1 MVMNYKH
8 KRWLVKSAIAIL
20 LMGLV
25 FCLFLS
31 DSTEYDEPGL
41 QQPHFPEKSL
51 DSGQPISVPE
61 DEDQDEI
68 PLPKKAVTS
77 EPPISEEEDRD
88 RIKPPNKGKCN
99 LFVGD
104 WIPNTSDP
112 IYNESCPSIESP
124 QNCMKN
130 GRPDTGF
137 LYWKWSPRDCSIP
150 KFEPE
155 KFIEMMRNKHWAL
168 IGDSITRNHVQSL
181 LCMLSTVE
189 RPIQVYHDKE
199 YRSRRWH
206 FPSYKFTTSVIW
218 SPFLVKAAIYEDQNG
233 VSTHEVELHLDKL
246 DDKWIDQFQNFDYMI
261 ISTGKWFLKSAIYY
275 ENNEALGC
283 HYCSQ
288 RNLTELGFDFA
299 YRKTLRYV
307 MNTLVASNHKGMI
320 FFRTSTPDH
329 FENGE
334 WNTGGTCKETAPVK
348 EGEMELKEVQKILRE
363 IELEEFEKAA
373 AKASRNGV
381 NLKLLDMVSLSLM
394 RPDGHPGPYRQYH
407 PFEHSKYAKVQTDC
421 LHWCLP
427 GPIDSW
433 NDILMEMVV
442 NG

>member
-1 MVMNYKH
+1 MVMYHKH
-8 KRWLVKSAIAIL
+8 KHVMVKSVILIL
-20 LMGLV
+20 LMGLA
-25 FCLFLS
+25 FSLFLS
-31 DSTEYDEPGL
+31 NSTEYSPEIGTP
-41 QQPHFPEKSL
+41 FPEKSL
-51 DSGQPISVPE
+51 DSEQPISVPD

-68 PLPKKAVTS
+68 PLPKKAVPS
-77 EPPISEEEDRD
+77 EPPISAEEDQD
-88 RIKPPNKGKCN
+88 QNKPLNKGKCD

-104 WIPNTSDP
+104 WIPNTSGP

-137 LYWKWSPRDCSIP
+137 LYWRWSPRDCSIP
-150 KFEPE
+150 RFEPE
-155 KFIEMMRNKHWAL
+155 RFLEMMRNKHWAL

-189 RPIQVYHDKE
+189 RAIQVYHDKE

-206 FPSYKFTTSVIW
+206 FPSYKFTISVIW

-233 VSTHEVELHLDKL
+233 VSTHEVELYLDKI
-246 DDKWIDQFQNFDYMI
+246 DDKWIDQFQSFDYMI

-283 HYCSQ
+283 HYCPR

-307 MNTLVASNHKGMI
+307 MNTLVASDHKGMI

-334 WNTGGTCKETAPVK
+334 WNTGGTCKKTSPVK
-348 EGEMELKEVQKILRE
+348 EGEIELKEVHKVLRE

-442 NG
+442 HG

>member
-1 MVMNYKH
+1 MVMYHKH
-8 KRWLVKSAIAIL
+8 KHVMVKSVILIL
-20 LMGLV
+20 LMGLA
-25 FCLFLS
+25 FSLFLS
-31 DSTEYDEPGL
+31 NSTEYSPEIGTP
-41 QQPHFPEKSL
+41 FPEKNL
-51 DSGQPISVPE
+51 DSEQPISVPD

-68 PLPKKAVTS
+68 PLPKKAVLS
-77 EPPISEEEDRD
+77 EPPISAEEDQD
-88 RIKPPNKGKCN
+88 QNKPLNKGKCD

-104 WIPNTSDP
+104 WIPNTSGP

-130 GRPDTGF
+130 GRPDTEF
-137 LYWKWSPRDCSIP
+137 LYWRWSPRDCSIP
-150 KFEPE
+150 RFEPE
-155 KFIEMMRNKHWAL
+155 RFLEMMRNKHWAL

-189 RPIQVYHDKE
+189 RAIQVYHDKE

-206 FPSYKFTTSVIW
+206 FPSYKFTISVIW

-233 VSTHEVELHLDKL
+233 VSTHEVELYLDKI
-246 DDKWIDQFQNFDYMI
+246 DDKWIDQFQSFDYMI

-283 HYCSQ
+283 HYCPR

-307 MNTLVASNHKGMI
+307 MNTLVASDHKGMI

-334 WNTGGTCKETAPVK
+334 WNTGGTCKKTSPVK
-348 EGEMELKEVQKILRE
+348 EGEIELKEVHKVLRE

-442 NG
+442 HG

>member
-1 MVMNYKH
+1 MVMNQKQ
-8 KRWLVKSAIAIL
+8 KRWIGKSVIAIC

-25 FCLFLS
+25 YCLFLS
-31 DSTEYDEPGL
+31 DPTEYEVPGL
-41 QQPHFPEKSL
+41 ETHFPEKSL
-51 DSGQPISVPE
+51 ESEQPITVPE
-61 DEDQDEI
+61 DGDQDEI
-68 PLPKKAVTS
+68 PLPKTDVAS

-88 RIKPPNKGKCN
+88 RFKPPNKGKCN
-99 LFVGD
+99 LFAGD
-104 WIPNTSDP
+104 WIPNTSGP

-130 GRPDTGF
+130 GRPDTGY

-155 KFIEMMRNKHWAL
+155 KFLEMMRNKHWAL

-189 RPIQVYHDKE
+189 QAIQVYHDKG

-206 FPSYKFTTSVIW
+206 FPSYKFTVSVIW

-233 VSTHEVELHLDKL
+233 VSTHEVDLHLDKI
-246 DDKWIDQFQNFDYMI
+246 DDEWIDQFQGFDYMI
-261 ISTGKWFLKSAIYY
+261 ISTGKWFLKAAIYY
-275 ENNEALGC
+275 QNNEALGC
-283 HYCSQ
+283 HACSNG
-288 RNLTELGFDFA
+288 NLSELGFDFA
-299 YRKTLRYV
+299 YRRTLRYV
-307 MNTLVASNHKGMI
+307 MNTIVSSNHKGTI

-334 WNTGGTCKETAPVK
+334 WNTGGTCTKTTPVK
-348 EGEMELKEVQKILRE
+348 EGKLELKEVQKILRE

-442 NG
+442 KG

>member
-1 MVMNYKH
+1 MVMYHKH
-8 KRWLVKSAIAIL
+8 KHVMVKSVILIL
-20 LMGLV
+20 LMGLA
-25 FCLFLS
+25 FSLFLS
-31 DSTEYDEPGL
+31 NSTEYSPEIGTP
-41 QQPHFPEKSL
+41 FPEKSL
-51 DSGQPISVPE
+51 DSEQPISVPD

-68 PLPKKAVTS
+68 PLPKKAVPS
-77 EPPISEEEDRD
+77 EPPISAEEDQD
-88 RIKPPNKGKCN
+88 QNKPLNKGKCD

-104 WIPNTSDP
+104 WIPNTSGP

-137 LYWKWSPRDCSIP
+137 LYWRWSPRDCSIP
-150 KFEPE
+150 RFEPE
-155 KFIEMMRNKHWAL
+155 RFLEMMRNKHWAL

-189 RPIQVYHDKE
+189 RAIQVYHDKE

-206 FPSYKFTTSVIW
+206 FPSYKFTISVIW

-233 VSTHEVELHLDKL
+233 VSTHEVELYLDKI
-246 DDKWIDQFQNFDYMI
+246 DDKWIDQIQSFDYMI

-283 HYCSQ
+283 HYCPR

-307 MNTLVASNHKGMI
+307 MNTLVASDHKGMI

-334 WNTGGTCKETAPVK
+334 WNTGGTCKKTSPVK
-348 EGEMELKEVQKILRE
+348 EGEIELKEVHKVLRE

-442 NG
+442 HG